1 MNKIRCDVCNC
12 NIPNNYA
19 SIDQHESG
27 KRHQKKLLIDDD
39 QIIKPKKKE
48 SNPKKKESNEI
59 KNKTLIGEMPLFREL
74 KELFPDKLIPF
85 LNISLNNSND
95 LDVVLKLF
103 YNILLNFEEDM
114 EISDN
119 VIEILKKYLDQIY
132 IIDEFQEIFLKNM
145 NDNEFMSLF
154 IRILQNDTL
163 SLNEELNNIQRYDKL
178 NKLME
183 EDIDLAQIEI
193 MANYQEIGEKCEKL
207 YIEAK
212 SDFIKSSKIN
222 DMK

>member
-12 NIPNNYA
+12 NIPNNHA
-19 SIDQHESG
+19 SINQHESG
-27 KRHQKKLLIDDD
+27 KRHIKNLLIDDD
-39 QIIKPKKKE
+39 QIIKPE
-48 SNPKKKESNEI
+48 KKESNEI
-59 KNKTLIGEMPLFREL
+59 RNKTLIEKMPLFREL
-74 KELFPDKLIPF
+74 KELFPDKMIPF
-85 LNISLNNSND
+85 LNIGLNNSNG
-95 LDVVLKLF
+95 LDVVLELF

-132 IIDEFQEIFLKNM
+132 IIDEFQDIFLKNM
-145 NDNEFMSLF
+145 NDNDFMSLF
-154 IRILQNDTL
+154 IRLLQDDTL
-163 SLNEELNNIQRYDKL
+163 SLNKELNNIQRYDKL

-183 EDIDLAQIEI
+183 EDIDLAQQEI
-193 MANYQEIGEKCEKL
+193 MANYQEIGEKYEKL
-207 YIEAK
+207 YVEAK

>member
-19 SIDQHESG
+19 SIDQHKSG
-27 KRHQKKLLIDDD
+27 KRHIKNLLIDDD
-39 QIIKPKKKE
+39 QIIKPE
-48 SNPKKKESNEI
+48 KKESNEI
-59 KNKTLIGEMPLFREL
+59 KNKTLIEKMPLFREL
-74 KELFPDKLIPF
+74 RELFPDKMIPF
-85 LNISLNNSND
+85 LNIGLNNSNG
-95 LDVVLKLF
+95 LDVVLELF

-132 IIDEFQEIFLKNM
+132 IIDEFQDIFLKNM
-145 NDNEFMSLF
+145 NDNDFMSLF

-183 EDIDLAQIEI
+183 EDIDLAQQEI
-193 MANYQEIGEKCEKL
+193 MANYQEIGEKYEKL
-207 YIEAK
+207 YVEAK